1 MANDRFAERSPSR
14 FGGLSARELSRRV
27 GREATEDEVFGR
39 SAQLA
44 YYFFFA
50 LFPLFIFLTALLGL
64 FAGPG
69 SAVRSQLLN
78 YLTRSMPQ
86 SASGIVQQTVQHT
99 LDASGG
105 GKLSFGILLALF
117 SASAGMTALMD
128 TLNVVFGV
136 RERRSFIRQKA
147 TAVLLTVATGLL
159 MCVAIALILIGGKVA
174 NGLLGGALA
183 SVWQIAQYPVAV
195 FFLLVSFSLIY
206 YYAPN
211 VNHPRWQW
219 VTPGSVVGVVLWLVA
234 SLALS
239 VYLHFFNSYSA
250 TYGMLGA
257 VMILLLWFYVSGVA
271 VLIGGEVN
279 SVIERTATGRTQ
291 AKVGRADAAQRERPA
306 A

>member
-1 MANDRFAERSPSR
+1 MTD
-14 FGGLSARELSRRV
+14 
-27 GREATEDEVFGR
+27 DDVFGR

-50 LFPLFIFLTALLGL
+50 LFPLFLFLTAMLGL

-69 SAVRSQLLN
+69 SAVRDQLLN
-78 YLTRSMPQ
+78 YVTRAMPQ
-86 SASGIVQQTVQHT
+86 SASGIVQETVQHT

-105 GKLSFGILLALF
+105 GKLSLGILLALF
-117 SASAGMTALMD
+117 SASAGMTALMN

-136 RERRSFIRQKA
+136 AERRSFIRQKG

-174 NGLLGGALA
+174 NAMFGGALA
-183 SVWQIAQYPVAV
+183 SVWQIAQYAVAI

-211 VNHPRWQW
+211 VDHPRWHW
-219 VTPGSVVGVVLWLVA
+219 VTPGSVVGVVLWLLA
-234 SLALS
+234 SIGLS
-239 VYLHFFNSYSA
+239 VYLQFFNSYSA

-257 VMILLLWFYVSGVA
+257 VMILLLWFYVSGMA
-271 VLIGGEVN
+271 ILIGGEVN
-279 SVIERTATGRTQ
+279 SVIEHATAGQ
-291 AKVGRADAAQRERPA
+291 PKPKVGTSEAVRRDRPA